1 MAMEKLSITLPTEM
15 VDVIKAEIEA
25 GAFAST
31 SEVLRAA
38 MRVWMRGEEE
48 HKERIASI
56 RARVQ
61 ASLDDPSPDL
71 TGDEVDAWLETL
83 AVEPRQ

>member
-61 ASLDDPSPDL
+61 ASLDDPSPRLSSQEMRTALD
-71 TGDEVDAWLETL
+71 TL
-83 AVEPRQ
+83 FAKNR

>member
-15 VDVIKAEIEA
+15 VDIINAEIET

-31 SEVLRAA
+31 SEVIRAA
-38 MRVWMRGEEE
+38 MRAWMRQEEE

-61 ASLDDPSPDL
+61 ASLDDPRPVLS
-71 TGDEVDAWLETL
+71 GEEMRAEIDALFEKH
-83 AVEPRQ
+83 R